1 VDKMMNELLLDIQN
15 VTYKPGNFTV
25 LDNVSFNIK
34 PGENKIIFGPEGSG
48 SSGLFDILVK
58 AGVNFTGNVLY
69 KGEAVKDFDYI
80 SRINYKKE
88 VGYVHGDYGLISN
101 MSVEQNIALPLEY
114 HSSLTMNEIK
124 KLVDRAIY
132 DVNLDHCKKLR
143 PFDLTRSEILKTA
156 YARAI
161 ILDPDLLYIENA
173 FEDHCPLNIKTLMD
187 SIKERAERHDKSTVI
202 ISYYPQ
208 NYIDLS
214 DAFIMFF
221 NGRIVFQ
228 GNRDEFLN
236 SDNPYLV
243 QYRNNSI
250 QGPMAIL

>member
-1 VDKMMNELLLDIQN
+1 MSAPLIDIKN
-15 VTYKPGNFTV
+15 VTYRPNNFTS
-25 LDNVSFNIK
+25 LDNVSFTIA
-34 PGENKIIFGPEGSG
+34 PGENKVIFGPEGSG
-48 SSGLFDILVK
+48 SSGIFDLLVRTGVEFEGDIL
-58 AGVNFTGNVLY
+58 F
-69 KGEAVKDFDYI
+69 KGQPVREFDYI
-80 SRINYKKE
+80 SQFNYKKD
-88 VGYVHGDYGLISN
+88 VGYVHGDYGLLSN
-101 MSVEQNIALPLEY
+101 MTVEQNIALPLEY
-114 HSSLTMNEIK
+114 HSSYTMNEIK

-132 DVNLDHCKKLR
+132 DLNLDHCKKLR

-187 SIKERAERHDKSTVI
+187 SIKERAERQDKSTII
-202 ISYYPQ
+202 ISFYPQ

-214 DAFIMFF
+214 DSYIMFF

-228 GNRDEFLN
+228 GNRVDFLN

-243 QYRNNSI
+243 QYRTNSI
-250 QGPMAIL
+250 KGPMAIL